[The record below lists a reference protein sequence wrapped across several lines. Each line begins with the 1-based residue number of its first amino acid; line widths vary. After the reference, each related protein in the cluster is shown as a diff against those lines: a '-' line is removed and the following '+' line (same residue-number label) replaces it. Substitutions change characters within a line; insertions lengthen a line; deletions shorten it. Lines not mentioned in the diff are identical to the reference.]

1 MTVRLRREIAEVPPY
16 QQGRPAPEGGFK
28 LSSNE
33 NPFPPLPAVVE
44 AVQREAER
52 VNRYP
57 RPGAPDLKA
66 ALAAELGVGVE
77 RILIGDGSASLLQQL
92 IHAVAGPGDEVVY
105 AWRSFDAYPLFV
117 RTGGATPVEVPLT
130 ADHEHDLEAMAAAI
144 TERTRA
150 VIVCSPNNPTGT
162 IVGAEELDAFLDRI
176 PADVLVML
184 DEAYVEFVREPTFD
198 GIDQQRRRD
207 NVVVLRTFSKA
218 HGLAGLRVGYA
229 VGDPGV
235 LFGADVAGVPLS
247 QTALASSA
255 AIAALAHV
263 GETFARI
270 EVLAEQRD
278 ALWHRLVDAGV
289 PAPRP
294 HGNFLWVPS
303 RPGQEERIHDILF
316 SERIVAKVFP
326 EGTRISIGEP
336 ESFDHVLA
344 AAVRIQELQADAPAT
359 AERQEASSL

>member
-1 MTVRLRREIAEVPPY
+1 MRLRPEIAAVPPY
-16 QQGRPAPEGGFK
+16 QQGRPAPQGGYK

-44 AVQREAER
+44 AVRREAER

-66 ALAAELGVGVE
+66 ALADELGVDTD

-117 RTGGATPVEVPLT
+117 RMGGATAIEVPVD
-130 ADHEHDLEAMAAAI
+130 ADHAHDLDAMADAI

-162 IVGAEELDAFLDRI
+162 VVTPAALEAFIARI
-176 PADVLVML
+176 PADVLIML
-184 DEAYVEFVREPTFD
+184 DEAYIEFVRDEKID
-198 GIDQQRRRD
+198 GIALQRQHD
-207 NVVVLRTFSKA
+207 NLVVLRTFSKA

-229 VGDPGV
+229 VGDPTV
-235 LFGADVAGVPLS
+235 LRAADMTGVPLS
-247 QTALASSA
+247 QTALGSAA
-255 AIAALAHV
+255 AIAALEHL

-270 EVLAEQRD
+270 ETLADQRD
-278 ALWHRLVDAGV
+278 ALWQRLVDAGV
-289 PAPRP
+289 PVPRP
-294 HGNFLWVPS
+294 YGNFFWIPS
-303 RPGQEERIHDILF
+303 RPGQEEQIHDILDAN
-316 SERIVAKVFP
+316 RIVAKVFAD
-326 EGTRISIGEP
+326 GTRISVGEP
-336 ESFDHVLA
+336 EADEHILA
-344 AAVRIQELQADAPAT
+344 AATAIQAIQ
-359 AERQEASSL
+359 

>member
-1 MTVRLRREIAEVPPY
+1 MRLRPEIAAVPPY

-57 RPGAPDLKA
+57 RPGSPQLQQQ
-66 ALAAELGVGVE
+66 LAEELGVDAE

-117 RTGGATPVEVPLT
+117 RTGGATPVEVPVD
-130 ADHEHDLEAMAAAI
+130 ADHRHDIAAMADAI

-162 IVGAEELDAFLDRI
+162 IVSPAELDALLERVPD
-176 PADVLVML
+176 DVLVML
-184 DEAYVEFVREPTFD
+184 DEAYIEFVREPVPD
-198 GIDQQRRRD
+198 GLALQREHE
-207 NVVVLRTFSKA
+207 NLVVLRTFSKA
-218 HGLAGLRVGYA
+218 YGLAGLRVGYA
-229 VGDPGV
+229 IGDPAV
-235 LFGADVAGVPLS
+235 LRAADLTGVPLS
-247 QTALASSA
+247 QTALGA
-255 AIAALAHV
+255 AAALAALEHR
-263 GETFARI
+263 GETFGRI
-270 EVLAEQRD
+270 QQVVEHRD
-278 ALWHRLVDAGV
+278 ALWQRLVDEGV

-294 HGNFLWVPS
+294 HGNFVWVPS
-303 RPGQEERIHDILF
+303 QPGQEDAIHDILF
-316 SERIVAKVFP
+316 DHLLVAKVFP

-336 ESFDHVLA
+336 EADEPVVA
-344 AAVRIQELQADAPAT
+344 AAKAIQALQ
-359 AERQEASSL
+359 

>member
-1 MTVRLRREIAEVPPY
+1 VRLRPEIAAIPPY
-16 QQGRPAPEGGFK
+16 QQGRPAPQGGYK

-44 AVQREAER
+44 AVRREAER

-57 RPGAPDLKA
+57 RPGAPELRA
-66 ALAAELGVGVE
+66 ALAAELDVDVE
-77 RILIGDGSASLLQQL
+77 RVLIGDGSATLIQQL

-117 RTGGATPVEVPLT
+117 RTGGATPIEVPVD
-130 ADHEHDLEAMAAAI
+130 AEHRHDLDAMAAAI

-162 IVGAEELDAFLDRI
+162 IVGKDELDAFIARV
-176 PADVLVML
+176 PADVLIML
-184 DEAYVEFVREPTFD
+184 DEAYIEFVREPTAD
-198 GIDQQRRRD
+198 GIALQREHD
-207 NVVVLRTFSKA
+207 NLVVLRTFSKA

-229 VGDPGV
+229 VGDPAV
-235 LFGADVAGVPLS
+235 LRGADLCGVPLS

-255 AIAALAHV
+255 AIAALEHV

-270 EVLAEQRD
+270 EVLAERRD
-278 ALWHRLVDAGV
+278 ALWQRVVDAGV
-289 PAPRP
+289 PVPRP

-303 RPGQEERIHDILF
+303 QAHQVDAVHDIL
-316 SERIVAKVFP
+316 EAELIVGKVFP
-326 EGTRISIGEP
+326 DGSRISIGEP
-336 ESFDHVLA
+336 EADEHILA
-344 AAVRIQELQADAPAT
+344 AAKAIQALQ
-359 AERQEASSL
+359 

>member
-1 MTVRLRREIAEVPPY
+1 MTARLRPEIAAVPPY

-44 AVQREAER
+44 AVRREALR

-57 RPGAPDLKA
+57 RPGAPDLRA
-66 ALAAELGVGVE
+66 ALAEELGVGVE

-117 RTGGATPVEVPLT
+117 RTGGATPVEVPVD
-130 ADHEHDLEAMAAAI
+130 ADHAHDLDAMAAAI

-162 IVGAEELDAFLDRI
+162 IVGKAELDAFLARV

-184 DEAYVEFVREPTFD
+184 DEAYIEFVREPTAD
-198 GIDQQRRRD
+198 GIALQRQHD
-207 NVVVLRTFSKA
+207 NLVVLRTFSKA

-235 LFGADVAGVPLS
+235 LRGADLTGVPLS

-255 AIAALAHV
+255 AIAALEHV

-270 EVLAEQRD
+270 EVLADRRD
-278 ALWHRLVDAGV
+278 ALWQRLVDAGV
-289 PAPRP
+289 RTPKP
-294 HGNFLWVPS
+294 HGNFFWIPS
-303 RPGQEERIHDILF
+303 KPGQEDAIHDILF
-316 SERIVAKVFP
+316 ANRIVAKVFAD
-326 EGTRISIGEP
+326 GTRISVGEA
-336 ESFDHVLA
+336 EADDHILA
-344 AAVRIQELQADAPAT
+344 AARAIQALQ
-359 AERQEASSL
+359 

>member
-1 MTVRLRREIAEVPPY
+1 MTVRLRPEIASVPPY
-16 QQGRPAPEGGFK
+16 QQGRPAPEGGYK

-33 NPFPPLPAVVE
+33 NPFPPLPAVVD

-66 ALAAELGVGVE
+66 ALAAQLGVDVE
-77 RILIGDGSASLLQQL
+77 RVLIGDGSASLLQQL

-117 RTGGATPVEVPLT
+117 RTGGATPVEVPND
-130 ADHEHDLEAMAAAI
+130 AQHAHDLDAMADAI

-162 IVGAEELDAFLDRI
+162 MVGAAKLDAFLARV
-176 PADVLVML
+176 PSDVLVML

-198 GIDQQRRRD
+198 GIALQRAHD

-229 VGDPGV
+229 VGDPAV
-235 LFGADVAGVPLS
+235 LRGADLTGVPLS
-247 QTALASSA
+247 QTALASA
-255 AIAALAHV
+255 AALAAMAHV
-263 GETFARI
+263 DETMAR
-270 EVLAEQRD
+270 VARLAEQRD
-278 ALWHRLVDAGV
+278 ALWQRLVDAGV
-289 PAPRP
+289 PVPKP
-294 HGNFLWVPS
+294 HGNFVWVPS
-303 RPGQEERIHDILF
+303 RADQQEAIHDILF
-316 SERIVAKVFP
+316 ANRIVAKVFP
-326 EGTRISIGEP
+326 DGVRISIGEP
-336 ESFDHVLA
+336 EADEHVLA
-344 AAVRIQELQADAPAT
+344 AAT
-359 AERQEASSL
+359 AIRALP

>member
-1 MTVRLRREIAEVPPY
+1 MTVRLRPEIAAVPPY

-57 RPGAPDLKA
+57 RPGSPQLQQQ
-66 ALAAELGVGVE
+66 LAEELGDDVD

-117 RTGGATPVEVPLT
+117 RTGGATPVEVPLD
-130 ADHEHDLEAMAAAI
+130 ADHRHDLDAMADAI

-162 IVGAEELDAFLDRI
+162 IVTPEELDRFLERVPD
-176 PADVLVML
+176 DVLVML
-184 DEAYVEFVREPTFD
+184 DEAYIEFVREPIPD
-198 GIDQQRRRD
+198 GIALQRERE

-218 HGLAGLRVGYA
+218 YGLAGLRVGYA
-229 VGDPGV
+229 IGDPAV
-235 LFGADVAGVPLS
+235 LRGADLTGVPLS
-247 QTALASSA
+247 QTALGA
-255 AIAALAHV
+255 AAALAALAHRD
-263 GETFARI
+263 ETFGRI
-270 EVLAEQRD
+270 QQVVEHRD
-278 ALWHRLVDAGV
+278 ALWQRLVDEGV
-289 PAPRP
+289 PVPRP
-294 HGNFLWVPS
+294 HGNFVWVPS
-303 RPGQEERIHDILF
+303 QPGQEDAIHDILF
-316 SERIVAKVFP
+316 DHLLVAKVFP

-336 ESFDHVLA
+336 EADDSVVA
-344 AAVRIQELQADAPAT
+344 AAKAIQALQ
-359 AERQEASSL
+359 

>member
-1 MTVRLRREIAEVPPY
+1 MPPY

-44 AVQREAER
+44 AVQREALR

-57 RPGAPDLKA
+57 VPGAPALKA
-66 ALAAELGVGVE
+66 ALATELGVDAT

-117 RTGGATPVEVPLT
+117 RTGGATPIEVPVD
-130 ADHEHDLEAMAAAI
+130 ADHAHDLDAMADAI

-162 IVGAEELDAFLDRI
+162 IVDAAELDAFIARV
-176 PADVLVML
+176 PADVLIML
-184 DEAYVEFVREPTFD
+184 DEAYIEFVQGPKVD
-198 GIDQQRRRD
+198 GIALQRAHD
-207 NVVVLRTFSKA
+207 NLVVLRTFSKA
-218 HGLAGLRVGYA
+218 HGLAALRVGFA

-235 LFGADVAGVPLS
+235 LRGADLTGVPLS

-255 AIAALAHV
+255 AIAALAHRD
-263 GETFARI
+263 ETYARI
-270 EVLAEQRD
+270 DVLVAQRD
-278 ALWHRLVDAGV
+278 ALWQRLVDAGV
-289 PAPRP
+289 PVPQPFA
-294 HGNFLWVPS
+294 NFVWIPS
-303 RPGQEERIHDILF
+303 RPGQEEAIHDILF
-316 SERIVAKVFP
+316 ANRIVAKVFP
-326 EGTRISIGEP
+326 DGVRISVGEP
-336 ESFDHVLA
+336 EADDHIVA
-344 AAVRIQELQADAPAT
+344 AAVDIQALQ
-359 AERQEASSL
+359 